1 MSYTEL
7 PMCCRQCAHR
17 ISQYLFPSWTH
28 KCARTK
34 PMIEH
39 CAWRQSRP
47 QGRGELDRKGD

>member
-1 MSYTEL
+1 MSYAEL

-47 QGRGELDRKGD
+47 QGHGELDRKGD